1 MSNFDLIHCRVTYD
15 EARGYIATSPEL
27 PVAVTALSLSALRK
41 RVEAALMPDTVEV
54 KFTLDRAAERERNGR
69 RSRQQLTGGPR
80 VAQRRAS
87 TAKASQPARWLP
99 S

>member
-1 MSNFDLIHCRVTYD
+1 MAIFCCRVSFSD
-15 EARGYIATSPEL
+15 RGYVASSPEL
-27 PVAVTALSLSALRK
+27 PVDVTALSLSDLRK
-41 RVEAALMPDTVEV
+41 RIAALAPDIVEV